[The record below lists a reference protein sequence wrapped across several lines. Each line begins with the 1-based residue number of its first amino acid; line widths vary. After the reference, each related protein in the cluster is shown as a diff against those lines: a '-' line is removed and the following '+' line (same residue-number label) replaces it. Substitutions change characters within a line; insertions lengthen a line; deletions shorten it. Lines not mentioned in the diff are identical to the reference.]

1 MKHIFS
7 WIYSNLPVL
16 LSALF
21 LVGAGIIFSGC
32 YSIRQGTAFLGYLNR
47 AIPLE
52 DLAGRAG
59 ATEEDRLFV
68 ERVESIRYFATG
80 HLGLD
85 GSRNYTT
92 YVALDRNFLAAVVS
106 ASAADSFDRHYW
118 WFPVV
123 GRVPYKGFFNV
134 EDARRERARLE
145 RRGLDVWVRGV
156 GAFSTLGWFRDP
168 LFSFMREYSDRELAD
183 LIIHELVHTTVW
195 LRNHAQFNEQLAQFI
210 GTEGARQFMEKKGI
224 AESEDA
230 DHNRRADRRAYFAF
244 IQSLIAEL
252 EAMFAATPTREER
265 LARKDEII
273 AAAQSRFEA
282 EYDSLFY
289 TGTFRFF
296 IDLPVNNAYLDLFR
310 LYHEEDRFFADLFER
325 SGSDLPAFIAAART
339 LNPRQRR
346 GVDPRVEFEIALGL
360 ARPLAGD

>member
-92 YVALDRNFLAAVVS
+92 YVGILSSGMIGIFRESAECLTRDFLIL
-106 ASAADSFDRHYW
+106 
-118 WFPVV
+118 
-123 GRVPYKGFFNV
+123 K
-134 EDARRERARLE
+134 
-145 RRGLDVWVRGV
+145 
-156 GAFSTLGWFRDP
+156 T
-168 LFSFMREYSDRELAD
+168 
-183 LIIHELVHTTVW
+183 
-195 LRNHAQFNEQLAQFI
+195 HAK
-210 GTEGARQFMEKKGI
+210 R
-224 AESEDA
+224 
-230 DHNRRADRRAYFAF
+230 
-244 IQSLIAEL
+244 
-252 EAMFAATPTREER
+252 
-265 LARKDEII
+265 
-273 AAAQSRFEA
+273 AQSWKKETLMYGYA
-282 EYDSLFY
+282 E
-289 TGTFRFF
+289 
-296 IDLPVNNAYLDLFR
+296 
-310 LYHEEDRFFADLFER
+310 
-325 SGSDLPAFIAAART
+325 
-339 LNPRQRR
+339 
-346 GVDPRVEFEIALGL
+346 
-360 ARPLAGD
+360 